1 MAAMPRPARVLLVED
16 DTETLDAF
24 SEALRLAGFQVDGVR
39 SVGAAL
45 EALGHQVYD
54 VVLSDHGLPDVA
66 GLDLLAALLGAT
78 PRTPRILCSGLV
90 TEELLEQ
97 AREFGVF
104 AVLSKPVRLE
114 MLVLTVSAALA
125 QRRRPEA

>member
-1 MAAMPRPARVLLVED
+1 MASRARVLLVED
-16 DTETLDAF
+16 DTITLDLL
-24 SEALRLAGFQVDGVR
+24 SDALRVAGYHVDGVR

-45 EALGHQVYD
+45 EVLGRQTYD
-54 VVLSDHGLPDVA
+54 VVLSDHGLPDIA

-78 PRTPRILCSGLV
+78 PQTPRILCTGAVSD
-90 TEELLEQ
+90 ELLEQ

-114 MLVLTVSAALA
+114 MLLVTVAAALG
-125 QRRRPEA
+125 RRGRTGT

>member
-1 MAAMPRPARVLLVED
+1 MPRPARVLLVED
-16 DTETLDAF
+16 DTTMLDLF
-24 SEALRLAGFQVDGVR
+24 SETLRLAGFQVDGVR
-39 SVGAAL
+39 CVGAAL
-45 EALGHQVYD
+45 DALGHQVYD

-90 TEELLEQ
+90 TDELLQQ

-125 QRRRPEA
+125 QRGRPEA